1 MLEMRVRVLGIRSR
15 VVNLGRRLSPAIRIT
30 ILEPGLEPWIRNRHV
45 WISHGFLYR
54 LSARIGKLLRRK
66 NVLLF

>member
-1 MLEMRVRVLGIRSR
+1 MLEMRVRVLGIRGR
-15 VVNLGRRLSPAIRIT
+15 VVNLGRLSPAIRIT